1 MKGIILAGGSGT
13 RLYPITK
20 GISKQLMP
28 VYDKPMVYYPLSVLM
43 NSDIKDILLISTP
56 FDLPMFQRLLGD
68 GSQWGIHIEYA
79 QQPKPEGLAQAFVI
93 GKDFIGDDSVCMV
106 LGDNIFHGAGFNS
119 LLTQAKSCVE
129 EEGKACIFGYY
140 VDNPS
145 RYGVAEFDQQGNCLG
160 IEEKPEKPKSH
171 YAVVGLYFYPNSVIQ
186 LAQGIKPSKRGEYEI
201 TDLNRA
207 FLERGS
213 LKLLKL
219 DRGFAWLDT
228 GTFDS
233 LSEASNYI
241 ETIEKRQSLKIA
253 CPEEIAYSKNWIT
266 SEQLRELALPMASNQ
281 YGEYLLK
288 LVEDK

>member
-119 LLTQAKSCVE
+119 LLIQAKNCVE

-186 LAQGIKPSKRGEYEI
+186 LAQEIKPSKRGEYEI

-253 CPEEIAYSKNWIT
+253 CPEEIAYTKAWIT
-266 SEQLRELALPMASNQ
+266 ANQVRGLALPMASNQ
-281 YGEYLLK
+281 YGQYLLK

>member
-119 LLTQAKSCVE
+119 LLTQAKNCVE

-186 LAQGIKPSKRGEYEI
+186 LSQEIKPSKRGEYEI

-241 ETIEKRQSLKIA
+241 ETIEKRQALKIA
-253 CPEEIAYSKNWIT
+253 CPEEIAYTKAWIT
-266 SEQLRELALPMASNQ
+266 ANQVRGLALPMASNQ